1 MTSQLKDVHFA
12 NIGVC
17 SGVDGGMRM
26 IDSAEYLSLPQGCR
40 TLSVCEG
47 ATIAFDDGKGESAG
61 FQFIPEAHDVEASE
75 IIGNF
80 LWNVLHLEPNYNC
93 ESFIE
98 QTVRDL
104 RAAVGDGQAVCVL
117 SGGVDSTTAACLARR
132 AVGDRLHCLV
142 IDKGLEPDGE
152 VERIRSLIGEGLGL
166 EIRQINAAGR
176 MMDQLQGCVTPES
189 KRKAVAQFISDRIA
203 DEAARLGGRVTVIR
217 ATNYPDVLEGHASSA
232 LPGDIPFAEPLR
244 ELFKDEVRAVAAAL
258 SVPEE
263 ICQRQHYPSAGIAL
277 RCMGAVNAQKLSI
290 LRAAD
295 AILQETVA
303 EKAQYAGL
311 RRADGLCR
319 SLPKRC
325 APLCA
330 GAARGHGHERRAPPC
345 AAPAA
350 GRGGTRGSQNAVRSA
365 QRLSRPLRFVAHS
378 AGAGGVGIIEKACPA
393 KVCRAL
399 FVLRGSG
406 ICGIIKRVS
415 AKEGGRMAEFY
426 AHERVA
432 KRAAELIE
440 STAAERP
447 AAFLTGAEGP
457 DPMFF
462 HGFWRC
468 KARGFSFRKLGLHLH
483 AVRCPEFLWE
493 LIAGAET
500 SVQKAYTL
508 GFFTHYA
515 LDQILHPYIYDQC
528 RKGQN
533 FGYTGGHGVLE
544 QAIDATLYLK
554 DTGARWGM
562 EPPMKDFGVFLI
574 DKQEEKEIDELLCG
588 AVYRAYA
595 PLRVAR
601 GQFREA
607 FRHLRLG
614 KRFISHPTSFKRKLW
629 RGLEKTLHMKNLLT
643 SRCAP
648 TVLPTCDYMNLSHR
662 EWRDAQA
669 PDVPRRDSV
678 YELLDRAERRAAEYM
693 DCVQGVWDGTRT
705 KAELFALMKNRSY
718 NSDAPNSSR
727 DGRA

>member
-1 MTSQLKDVHFA
+1 
-12 NIGVC
+12 
-17 SGVDGGMRM
+17 
-26 IDSAEYLSLPQGCR
+26 
-40 TLSVCEG
+40 
-47 ATIAFDDGKGESAG
+47 
-61 FQFIPEAHDVEASE
+61 
-75 IIGNF
+75 
-80 LWNVLHLEPNYNC
+80 
-93 ESFIE
+93 
-98 QTVRDL
+98 
-104 RAAVGDGQAVCVL
+104 
-117 SGGVDSTTAACLARR
+117 
-132 AVGDRLHCLV
+132 
-142 IDKGLEPDGE
+142 
-152 VERIRSLIGEGLGL
+152 
-166 EIRQINAAGR
+166 
-176 MMDQLQGCVTPES
+176 
-189 KRKAVAQFISDRIA
+189 
-203 DEAARLGGRVTVIR
+203 
-217 ATNYPDVLEGHASSA
+217 
-232 LPGDIPFAEPLR
+232 
-244 ELFKDEVRAVAAAL
+244 
-258 SVPEE
+258 
-263 ICQRQHYPSAGIAL
+263 
-277 RCMGAVNAQKLSI
+277 
-290 LRAAD
+290 
-295 AILQETVA
+295 
-303 EKAQYAGL
+303 
-311 RRADGLCR
+311 
-319 SLPKRC
+319 
-325 APLCA
+325 
-330 GAARGHGHERRAPPC
+330 
-345 AAPAA
+345 
-350 GRGGTRGSQNAVRSA
+350 
-365 QRLSRPLRFVAHS
+365 
-378 AGAGGVGIIEKACPA
+378 
-393 KVCRAL
+393 
-399 FVLRGSG
+399 
-406 ICGIIKRVS
+406 
-415 AKEGGRMAEFY
+415 MAEFY

-493 LIAGAET
+493 LVAGAET

-562 EPPMKDFGVFLI
+562 EPPMKDFGMFLI

-629 RGLEKTLHMKNLLT
+629 HGLEKTLHMKNLLT